1 MYYIYSTYI
10 YQQHL
15 VCIINYINAGVFKVI
30 GTWGHL
36 HLGLF
41 TWIIGGGNGNPLQ
54 YFCWNNLQ
62 ESGACWASVHGI
74 TEGWAQLSTEAH
86 GLYVSIYLFL

>member
-1 MYYIYSTYI
+1 M
-10 YQQHL
+10 
-15 VCIINYINAGVFKVI
+15 CIINYINAGVFKVI

-41 TWIIGGGNGNPLQ
+41 TWIIGGGNGNTLQ

-74 TEGWAQLSTEAH
+74 TEGWTQLSTEEH